1 MESYYFM
8 IKKFLF
14 GILKRFENSDHGCT
28 TLDMHLMPLNCILT
42 MFKMTGFMLHIYIF
56 TIKKK

>member
-28 TLDMHLMPLNCILT
+28 TLDMQLMPLNCILK
-42 MFKMTGFMLHIYIF
+42 MFKMTGFMLHIHIF
-56 TIKKK
+56 TI